1 MRIVLIMPRAKLYQ
15 KGRGFRKNLRYA
27 PLTLTTLAGLV
38 PKELKANIRIIDEG
52 VELVDYS
59 TIKADLVAITCI
71 TGTSLRAYEISDHF
85 RSKGVTVVLGGP
97 HPTLMPNEAIQ
108 HADSVAI
115 GIANR
120 IWPKMLYDYKEGKLK
135 KFYKDD
141 CINLQGLPIPRRD
154 LLKKSGYISIN
165 TVQAVYGCPYKC
177 EFCVTQIIGK
187 GYHHR
192 PISEVIEEIKNL
204 KSKLIIFLDP
214 SPMEDKEYTKEL
226 FKQMIPLKIKWM
238 GLSTTRLYDDDEL
251 FDLAAKSGCIGL
263 LIGFESVSQKSLEKM
278 NKYFNSV
285 EKYKKFIKK
294 LHDKGIAIMACFVF
308 GSDEDD
314 KTIFKE
320 TVDFIIETGI
330 DLPRFTIFTPFPGT
344 PLNKRLKDEGR
355 IFTDDWDKYNAQNVV
370 FKPKNM
376 NVQELQEG
384 LEWAWRETYK
394 TKNIIKRLAI
404 SKTRLWL
411 TIIANIGY
419 KMYAHDLHKY
429 R

>member
-38 PKELKANIRIIDEG
+38 PKELNAEIRVIDEG

-59 TIKADLVAITCI
+59 TIQADLVGITCI
-71 TGTSLRAYEISDHF
+71 TGTSLRGYEIADYF
-85 RSKGVTVVLGGP
+85 KSKNIPVILGGP
-97 HPTLMPNEAIQ
+97 HPTLMPKESIK

-120 IWPKMLYDYKEGKLK
+120 IWPKMLIDFKNHKLK
-135 KFYKDD
+135 KFYKDK

-177 EFCVTQIIGK
+177 EFCVTQIIGR
-187 GYHHR
+187 GYNHR
-192 PISEVIEEIKNL
+192 PIPEVIEEIKKL
-204 KSKLIIFLDP
+204 KSKLIYFLDP
-214 SPMEDKEYTKEL
+214 SPMEDKEYSKEL
-226 FKQMIPLKIKWM
+226 YRKMIPLKKKWM
-238 GLSTTRLYDDDEL
+238 GLSTTRLDNDEEL
-251 FDLAAKSGCIGL
+251 FDLVAESGCIGL

-278 NKYFNSV
+278 NKNFNIAK
-285 EKYKKFIKK
+285 KYKEFIKK
-294 LHDKGIAIMACFVF
+294 LHEKGIAIQACFVF
-308 GSDEDD
+308 GSDEED

-330 DLPRFTIFTPFPGT
+330 DLPRFTVITPFPNT
-344 PLNKRLKDEGR
+344 PLFKRFKKEER
-355 IFTDDWDKYNAQNVV
+355 ILTGDWDKYNAQNVV

-376 NVQELQEG
+376 TVKELQDG
-384 LEWAWRETYK
+384 LEWAWKETYK
-394 TKNIIKRLAI
+394 TKNIIKRLYV
-404 SKTRLWL
+404 SKTRLWV

-429 R
+429 K